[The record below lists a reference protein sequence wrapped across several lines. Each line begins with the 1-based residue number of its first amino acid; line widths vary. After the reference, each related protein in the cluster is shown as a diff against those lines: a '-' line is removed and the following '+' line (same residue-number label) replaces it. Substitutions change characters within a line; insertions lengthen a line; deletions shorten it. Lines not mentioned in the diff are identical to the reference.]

1 MPPGS
6 VSQIVALR
14 QAGGFSFLAVW
25 HAIFNFLIFKVF
37 VGFLFVCLFVFYVIS
52 TPKVGLE
59 LLYS

>member
-6 VSQIVALR
+6 VGQIVALR
-14 QAGGFSFLAVW
+14 QVIRAGGFSFLAVW

-37 VGFLFVCLFVFYVIS
+37 VCLFVFYVIS